1 MQRLALGSTMEPN
14 SNEGALSINKTGM
27 GSTRWL
33 QVLVCVAQPDGVR
46 DSTDET
52 GVLAFGWTRN
62 DDKIEPIPCP
72 RMDCVMGNHTI
83 LPDPI
88 QFLPRATGALTGPA
102 MIGICFCVGYL
113 PMFNL
118 NIS

>member
-62 DDKIEPIPCP
+62 DDKLNQFHARGWTVSWGIIQYYQ
-72 RMDCVMGNHTI
+72 
-83 LPDPI
+83 I
-88 QFLPRATGALTGPA
+88 QFSS
-102 MIGICFCVGYL
+102 YL
-113 PMFNL
+113 ELQEHLLAPP
-118 NIS
+118 